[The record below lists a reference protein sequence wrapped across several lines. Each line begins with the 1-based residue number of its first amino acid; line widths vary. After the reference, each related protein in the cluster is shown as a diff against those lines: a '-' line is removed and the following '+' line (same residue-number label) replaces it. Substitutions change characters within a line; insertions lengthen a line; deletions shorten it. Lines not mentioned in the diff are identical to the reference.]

1 MFQRPLI
8 CTDFSD
14 GLQRLV
20 NFVPSLVAGGMS
32 QIVFLHIVPLKEE
45 ANIPRVDVER
55 VDRAKARLSA
65 ALDHVPVG
73 TDVKVEVESG
83 RAIEVILKT
92 AETHQSDVIILGT
105 PSRTLLTEKLFG
117 STTMGLAQRT
127 NIPLLTLRPQ
137 LISTYTSE
145 ELNLRC
151 RHLFRTLLL
160 PFDNSNAARYT
171 VEKIKELAQKRPIQE
186 VAPQKDQSLEK
197 ILLNWVVEEGGRSEL
212 SQAEQQK
219 IVCETIEPV
228 RDQLVA
234 QGLLVNL
241 EVRRGSPIVEI
252 LAVAQESDVS
262 AIALSSDNLG
272 KLLEWSTPSFAGE
285 IMRRSWHPVL
295 YFPPKR

>member
-20 NFVPSLVAGGMS
+20 DFVPSLVAGGMS
-32 QIVFLHIVPLKEE
+32 QIVFLHIVPLEE
-45 ANIPRVDVER
+45 ANIPRVNAEQ

-65 ALDHVPVG
+65 ALNHVPAG
-73 TDVKVEVESG
+73 TEVKVEVESG
-83 RAIEVILKT
+83 RAIEAILKT
-92 AETHQSDVIILGT
+92 VERYQSDVIILGT

-127 NIPLLTLRPQ
+127 NIPLLILRPQ

-160 PFDNSNAARYT
+160 PFDNSNAAQYT
-171 VEKIKELAQKRPIQE
+171 VEKVKELAQKRPIQE
-186 VAPQKDQSLEK
+186 VAPQEDRSLEK
-197 ILLNWVVEEGGRSEL
+197 ILLSWVVEEGGRSEL
-212 SQAEQQK
+212 SETEQQK
-219 IVCETIEPV
+219 IVCDTIEPV
-228 RDQLVA
+228 RDQLIA
-234 QGLLVNL
+234 QGLTVNI
-241 EVRRGSPIVEI
+241 EVRRGSPIVEV
-252 LAVAQESDVS
+252 LSVAQESDVS